1 MLGGRLGHRLS
12 HLSRRLLRIGGGG
25 GSAVAG
31 GCRRGGCRR
40 HLNRRCAH
48 GLLAGSRAGIVR
60 GGQQG
65 RGVGRSAL
73 GRLCKE
79 QAAGERQISGGGWR
93 AEAVASGNARNAL
106 QTRLPDTFAW
116 LGAAAAPHEH
126 PSREQWLA
134 GGARRR
140 GGCSTLT
147 KSIDQLHRG
156 WRRACSGAQGRPPC
170 RHSPFDPQQPIAH
183 CPRRATGPTMREL
196 NARRC
201 LSHGACSC
209 LLRLPPLAT
218 AGSKSARCNKAVTL
232 GANTRNCTG
241 SIQETGDENLM
252 KGGPRRWLLY
262 RPRLGTKK
270 VVGAGRRQPPL
281 AAAAIDRMPSP
292 RRLPLQPAAAVLE
305 LTS

>member
-60 GGQQG
+60 GAQQG

-126 PSREQWLA
+126 PRQAPRRMQHPDQINRSTPSRLA
-134 GGARRR
+134 AGLQRCAGPTSLPALTLR
-140 GGCSTLT
+140 ST
-147 KSIDQLHRG
+147 
-156 WRRACSGAQGRPPC
+156 A
-170 RHSPFDPQQPIAH
+170 AH
-183 CPRRATGPTMREL
+183 CALSTTCYRSNDARAECQALLEPRCMQ
-196 NARRC
+196 
-201 LSHGACSC
+201 
-209 LLRLPPLAT
+209 LP
-218 AGSKSARCNKAVTL
+218 
-232 GANTRNCTG
+232 
-241 SIQETGDENLM
+241 
-252 KGGPRRWLLY
+252 
-262 RPRLGTKK
+262 
-270 VVGAGRRQPPL
+270 
-281 AAAAIDRMPSP
+281 AA
-292 RRLPLQPAAAVLE
+292 PAAAGDGRFEIGPVQQGCHTRSEYKE
-305 LTS
+305 LHWKHTGDWR